1 MVTELFLSII
11 IALLFSTAGYFL
23 LARCPFSFFVGMD
36 YQLLAKLTNVNY
48 LRKVI
53 VQGSQNC
60 PWWKKLFSDRFIKVV
75 SEARRQ
81 YGQELIEIFVEGER
95 GFGPE
100 FLREGGLYEEAVLK
114 ELDFSTL
121 GRTVASLALV
131 CFIFEKL
138 QKHTG
143 WSDEDILS
151 LLVPPLCS
159 LLEARMMAEQVRQ
172 GLCIIRMPSAE
183 REMLLPSGS
192 SGSGSG
198 AGTRDQ
204 VVPKRPR
211 EQEEEEE
218 DKDGMEASGRRL
230 EGPDLV

>member
-1 MVTELFLSII
+1 
-11 IALLFSTAGYFL
+11 
-23 LARCPFSFFVGMD
+23 MD
-36 YQLLAKLTNVNY
+36 YRLLSKLTNGNY

-53 VQGSQNC
+53 VQGSQSC
-60 PWWKKLFSDRFIKVV
+60 PWWKKLFADRFIKVV

-100 FLREGGLYEEAVLK
+100 FLREGGLYEEAILK

-121 GRTVASLALV
+121 GRTVASVSLI

-172 GLCIIRMPSAE
+172 GLCIIRMPSVE

-198 AGTRDQ
+198 AGMRDQ
-204 VVPKRPR
+204 VVP
-211 EQEEEEE
+211 EAEGMEEE
-218 DKDGMEASGRRL
+218 SGLRL
-230 EGPDLV
+230 EGPELV

>member
-1 MVTELFLSII
+1 MVTELSLSII

-23 LARCPFSFFVGMD
+23 LARCPFSFSVGMD

-60 PWWKKLFSDRFIKVV
+60 PWWKKIFSDRFIKVV
-75 SEARRQ
+75 AEARRQ

-218 DKDGMEASGRRL
+218 DEDGMEASGRRL